1 MARLPYA
8 LIEVMMVVLF
18 ISALRFAWRSGGT
31 RALLELLSAVP
42 YGLLLEQGD
51 ITIFGSYAYSQLFFI
66 KLGAVPVAI
75 ALAWALIITSCMYI
89 SDALRIPARVAPLT
103 DAILAIILDLSFDA
117 IAIRQGLW
125 HWNIP
130 LDSGYFG
137 VPAGNF
143 YAWLF
148 VAFAFSAW
156 TRFVR
161 YRMRRRPG
169 MSWIQLLVPIPA
181 YLTLLIAL
189 VPYRV
194 LKQLLF
200 PADGAGLPLF
210 LAALAAFLLIG
221 GLPLLRRQRV
231 LPRPWQMPLVPRSA
245 MHIYFLAAGMFQGIF
260 RQVPFLLVMSLVML
274 AVETWLTGYRR
285 VALPRKRVAA

>member
-8 LIEVMMVVLF
+8 LIEIMMVVLF

-89 SDALRIPARVAPLT
+89 SDALGIPARVAPVT
-103 DAILAIILDLSFDA
+103 DATLAIILDLSFDA

-130 LDSGYFG
+130 LDAGYFG

-143 YAWLF
+143 FAWLF
-148 VAFAFSAW
+148 VAFSFSAW
-156 TRFVR
+156 TRLVR
-161 YRMRRRPG
+161 HWLASHVVGPTPRSDSRLPDPASPSCSVRGVVPGPRCGVPRLLGNVGSLCADRRGP
-169 MSWIQLLVPIPA
+169 
-181 YLTLLIAL
+181 TLAS
-189 VPYRV
+189 
-194 LKQLLF
+194 K
-200 PADGAGLPLF
+200 AGAVQ
-210 LAALAAFLLIG
+210 ALADAPSAQISDARL
-221 GLPLLRRQRV
+221 
-231 LPRPWQMPLVPRSA
+231 LPRRGHPSG
-245 MHIYFLAAGMFQGIF
+245 HIPPGALSVGHVAGHAGC
-260 RQVPFLLVMSLVML
+260 
-274 AVETWLTGYRR
+274 
-285 VALPRKRVAA
+285 

>member
-8 LIEVMMVVLF
+8 LIEIMMVVLF

-89 SDALRIPARVAPLT
+89 SDALRIPARVAPVT

-125 HWNIP
+125 HWDIP
-130 LDSGYFG
+130 LNVGYFG

-143 YAWLF
+143 FAWLF
-148 VAFAFSAW
+148 VAFSFSAW
-156 TRFVR
+156 TRLVR
-161 YRMRRRPG
+161 HWLRGRPA
-169 MSWIQLLVPIPA
+169 MSWAQLLVPIPA
-181 YLTLLIAL
+181 YLTLLTPL
-189 VPYRV
+189 VPYV
-194 LKQLLF
+194 LLF
-200 PADGAGLPLF
+200 PGPGAGFPVF
-210 LAALAAFLLIG
+210 WATLAVFVLIG
-221 GLPLLRRQRV
+221 GLPLLRRKRV
-231 LPRPWQMPLVPRSA
+231 LSRPWRMPLLPRLA
-245 MHIYFLAAGMFQGIF
+245 MHAYFLAAGILQGIF
-260 RQVPFLLVMSLVML
+260 RQVPFLLVMSLAML